1 MAKKT
6 MPAKPCVRCGKPT
19 ARRRSGRPTCL
30 LCKVKLDEL
39 KADNE
44 MRRMGKLK
52 GTRGRC

>member
-1 MAKKT
+1 
-6 MPAKPCVRCGKPT
+6 MPAKPCIRCGKST
-19 ARRRSGRPTCL
+19 TRRRSGRPSCL